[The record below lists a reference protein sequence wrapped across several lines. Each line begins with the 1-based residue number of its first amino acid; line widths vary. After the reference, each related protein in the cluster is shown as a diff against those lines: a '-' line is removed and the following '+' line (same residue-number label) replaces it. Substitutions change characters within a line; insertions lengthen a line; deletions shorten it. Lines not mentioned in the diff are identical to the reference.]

1 MRRVILAWLV
11 PCLLLAANAPG
22 GDQAR
27 ALFDRTEYR
36 QSLSLLLPLPHKD
49 AAALQLI
56 GQDYFMLGE
65 YKKSTEA
72 LEKAAA
78 LDPDNAKLFD
88 WLGRAYGRRAETSN
102 PFWAPGYASKA
113 RQAFEKS
120 VRLDPN
126 DYASTGDLLDFYI
139 DAPGFLGG
147 GLDKAEALARQIGKS
162 DPAEQHYAE
171 AVIAEHRKDY
181 SGAEQQLRRAVD
193 LAPHQVSRFVALA
206 KYLARHGKVQESDAL
221 FAQAATMDPND
232 PAITFARAQTYI
244 EQQRHLDQ
252 ARQLLEKYLHA
263 KLTPDDPSKEQAQAL
278 LKKIT

>member
-1 MRRVILAWLV
+1 MRWAILTWLV
-11 PCLLLAANAPG
+11 PCLLVAGALD
-22 GDQAR
+22 GDPAR
-27 ALFDRTEYR
+27 SLFDRTEYQ

-49 AAALQLI
+49 AAALQLM

-78 LDPDNAKLFD
+78 LDPHNAKLFN

-102 PFWAPGYASKA
+102 PFTAPGYASKA

-120 VRLDPN
+120 VRLDPS
-126 DYASTGDLLDFYI
+126 DYAATGDLLDFYI

-147 GLDKAEALARQIGKS
+147 GLDKAEVLAHQIGKS
-162 DPAEQHYAE
+162 DPAEEHYAE

-181 SGAEQQLRRAVD
+181 AGAEQQLRRAID

-206 KYLARHGKVQESDAL
+206 KYLGRHGKVKESDAL
-221 FAQAATMDPND
+221 FAQAARMDPND
-232 PAITFARAQTYI
+232 PRIGFERARTYI
-244 EQQRHLDQ
+244 EQRRNLDQ
-252 ARQLLEKYLHA
+252 ARELLEKYLHA
-263 KLTPDDPSKEQAQAL
+263 TLTPDDPPREQAEAL